1 MACRLYGAMPLSE
14 PMLEYCLL
22 VPWEQTSVK
31 SSAKFSFQE
40 NALENIVG
48 EMVAILSR
56 PQLC

>member
-31 SSAKFSFQE
+31 SPAKFPFQE